1 MEILISIVNAYGKT
15 TSWQST
21 RNYTI
26 SATPKNSW
34 YTEFSQQNRIHDDKQ
49 IQSADIWQSLEVSY
63 FYVNMSV
70 HVATSGLFN
79 RKLSFEHAVQCHS
92 ENGNTM
98 YS

>member
-1 MEILISIVNAYGKT
+1 MTIYKELHYIS
-15 TSWQST
+15 
-21 RNYTI
+21 YT
-26 SATPKNSW
+26 KNCW

-70 HVATSGLFN
+70 HVAISGLFN
-79 RKLSFEHAVQCHS
+79 RKLSSEHAVQCHS